1 MSRLGVWITV
11 CTVLCL
17 GTWGALA
24 WVWFDPAMQDA
35 RDAFGGGGHI
45 IGFGASVPTTITMFS
60 GMLMFSGSSGGGG
73 GGGGDGGYGPGG
85 CGAGCGGGCGGCGGG
100 L

>member
-1 MSRLGVWITV
+1 MGH
-11 CTVLCL
+11 
-17 GTWGALA
+17 
-24 WVWFDPAMQDA
+24 A
-35 RDAFGGGGHI
+35 RDAFGGGGKI
-45 IGFGASVPTTITMFS
+45 IGFGASVPTTITMIS
-60 GMLMFSGSSGGGG
+60 GMLVFGGSSGGG